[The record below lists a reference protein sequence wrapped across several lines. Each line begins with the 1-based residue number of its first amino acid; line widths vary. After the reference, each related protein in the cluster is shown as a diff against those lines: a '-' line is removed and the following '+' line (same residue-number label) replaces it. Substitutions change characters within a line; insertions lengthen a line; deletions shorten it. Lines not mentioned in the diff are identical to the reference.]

1 MNSDTTTKTYPVT
14 GMTCGHCV
22 QAVTSELQTLDGVQ
36 EVAVELDAD
45 GASSVTITSATAF
58 EDAKVES
65 ALKEA
70 GDYQL
75 AF

>member
-45 GASSVTITSATAF
+45 GASSVTITSATAL

>member
-22 QAVTSELQTLDGVQ
+22 QAVTSELQTLDGVE

-45 GASSVTITSATAF
+45 GASSVTITSATAL